1 MRWVAAIGL
10 SIRARRGQQG
20 SRTAPLRAKGPRVK
34 QRRVDLFMAPAGG
47 DPGTMNAV
55 SRRWIFRPPGRKI
68 RFVCLGLDG
77 RPVRTAGNEGVP
89 QRRPACGQPASKKAR
104 TVVASRRPR
113 VGGWPLIR
121 PGSLLPGYLPDILAI
136 SRSGDAHR
144 HVRLWASADV
154 MIPPVTINEKFAP
167 THFFAPPQLPAA
179 GHETSCQ
186 SRRFAR
192 NLACVVTSCWL
203 PRPINWYARA

>member
-1 MRWVAAIGL
+1 MP
-10 SIRARRGQQG
+10 SRGGG
-20 SRTAPLRAKGPRVK
+20 SFGR
-34 QRRVDLFMAPAGG
+34 PAGKSALSALAWRG
-47 DPGTMNAV
+47 DPSALPAM
-55 SRRWIFRPPGRKI
+55 R
-68 RFVCLGLDG
+68 VCLRGD
-77 RPVRTAGNEGVP
+77 RMWK
-89 QRRPACGQPASKKAR
+89 PASKKAR

-203 PRPINWYARA
+203 PTPINCYAGA